1 MSDRHDHI
9 DDAVAK
15 MGRARDEQLLSL
27 SQSPAAQALF
37 ADVVTSDELQRASD
51 APLRSPSLHAGRP
64 RRRARFALAAAAAAV
79 VAVAVGFTFAVAVHH
94 APPAPAPVAFRNS
107 GSYIV
112 ATVMNPNAAEQE
124 LQAAFAAHNLNIHL
138 KLAPVSPEMVGSVVY
153 MGTLAGPSEIG
164 ALSNSGSAA
173 QGGPQPIGL
182 LIPVGFKAHADIVL
196 GRAAKPG
203 EIYRSPGGALDGMRL
218 LEATGV

>member
-1 MSDRHDHI
+1 MSDRYAHI

-15 MGRARDEQLLSL
+15 LGRTRDEQLISL
-27 SQSPAAQALF
+27 SQSPAAQALLEE
-37 ADVVTSDELQRASD
+37 VVTIDELQRASD
-51 APLRSPSLHAGRP
+51 APGRSRIPHTGRP

-79 VAVAVGFTFAVAVHH
+79 VAVAAGFAFAAEVHH

-107 GSYIV
+107 GGYIV
-112 ATVMNPNAAEQE
+112 ATVVNPNAAAQE

-138 KLAPVSPEMVGSVVY
+138 KLAPVSPGMVGSVVY
-153 MGTLAGPSEIG
+153 MGTMGPSEIG
-164 ALSNSGSAA
+164 TLSGAGSAGP
-173 QGGPQPIGL
+173 GGSQPIGL
-182 LIPVGFKAHADIVL
+182 LIPVGFKAYAEIVL

-218 LEATGV
+218 LEASGV